1 MVGLGIYPGRV
12 QSLGLFLWVRME
24 SNHGPL
30 SYQESVLPL
39 NYAPN
44 FPISE
49 ELGALPQNF
58 LYPSSD
64 YIGFVIRK
72 AFYHINF
79 GELISLTSLDRSYY
93 SRVARGVIELSAQ
106 MRELY
111 RRWEFEARLGE

>member
-58 LYPSSD
+58 LYPLSD

-72 AFYHINF
+72 AFYHINS

>member
-1 MVGLGIYPGRV
+1 
-12 QSLGLFLWVRME
+12 
-24 SNHGPL
+24 
-30 SYQESVLPL
+30 
-39 NYAPN
+39 
-44 FPISE
+44 
-49 ELGALPQNF
+49 
-58 LYPSSD
+58 
-64 YIGFVIRK
+64 VIRK